1 MSTSFVCLVEGQFT
15 IMMISLGR
23 TVAALAGC
31 GKTIVARWTFKG
43 PRVWGSNGRISGRM
57 LKKFVQ
63 QGRSTRR
70 GEAYSVRYVEP
81 LSKARTP
88 LASFFSI
95 LLGVVGL
102 FLFSG
107 QSWTIA
113 AEGPVTA
120 PPTSSIEQALTQV
133 TSEDESVREAA
144 IRVLIEQGDVS
155 LVPRLE
161 EIRANADR
169 SIRQAIKPL
178 MDLLKN
184 RAKLTSSSTD
194 VRRSAAADLG
204 SSGNPSAIPWL
215 DAARANE
222 SNKWVRYTMEES
234 AALLNLA
241 SGDPSIKTAA
251 ADKLGE
257 LRSQNGV
264 PALKQLVAAGDGA
277 EATEAQKTVAKAAGV
292 AIDSIETWGVWSNAI
307 ETVFRGI
314 SLSSILLI
322 MSLGLAIVFG
332 LMGVINM
339 AHGELMMVGAYATFV
354 TQQCFTAWFSSDV
367 FNWYF
372 PAALPVSFLAAAGS
386 GFLLEATV
394 IRFLYGRPLE
404 TMLATWGVS
413 LVLMQAARVY
423 FGDLTAVVAPGPL
436 RGGAQVMVG
445 VYLPYN
451 RIFIIALSIICVLGI
466 YFTLFKSNLGL
477 RVRAVTQNRNM
488 SACLG
493 IPTRKVDSYTFA
505 FGSGL
510 AGIAG
515 WALTMVGNVD
525 PGLGQNYIVD
535 AFMVVVTGGVGKLAG
550 TIVASL
556 GIGGLNKLIE
566 PYSGAVYG
574 KVFILVLVI
583 LFLQWRPAGL
593 FAMKGRDAD

>member
-43 PRVWGSNGRISGRM
+43 PRVWGSNGRIPGRM

-70 GEAYSVRYVEP
+70 GEAYSVRYAEP

-102 FLFSG
+102 LLFSG

-277 EATEAQKTVAKAAGV
+277 EATESQKTVAKAAGA
-292 AIDSIETWGVWSNAI
+292 AIDRIETWGVWSNVI
-307 ETVFRGI
+307 ETFFRGI

-354 TQQCFTAWFSSDV
+354 TQQCFTAWFSSNV
-367 FNWYF
+367 FDWYF

-413 LVLMQAARVY
+413 LILMQAARVY
-423 FGDLTAVVAPGPL
+423 FGDLTAVIAPGPL

-466 YFTLFKSNLGL
+466 YFTLFRSNLGL

-593 FAMKGRDAD
+593 FAMKGRDVD

>member
-1 MSTSFVCLVEGQFT
+1 VKGQFT
-15 IMMISLGR
+15 IMIISLGR
-23 TVAALAGC
+23 TGIAV
-31 GKTIVARWTFKG
+31 
-43 PRVWGSNGRISGRM
+43 
-57 LKKFVQ
+57 
-63 QGRSTRR
+63 
-70 GEAYSVRYVEP
+70 
-81 LSKARTP
+81 
-88 LASFFSI
+88 
-95 LLGVVGL
+95 GVVGL
-102 FLFSG
+102 LLFSG
-107 QSWTIA
+107 PSWTLA
-113 AEGPVTA
+113 AEESVAASQASPV
-120 PPTSSIEQALTQV
+120 EQALIQI
-133 TSEDESVREAA
+133 TSEDESLRDAA
-144 IRVLIEQGDVS
+144 IRVLIDQGDVS

-161 EIRANADR
+161 AIRANADR

-184 RAKLTSSSTD
+184 RAKLASPDSD
-194 VRRSAAADLG
+194 VRRSAATDLG

-215 DAARANE
+215 DAAKVNE
-222 SNKWVRYTMEES
+222 PNKWVRYTMEES
-234 AALLNLA
+234 SALLKLA
-241 SGDPSIKTAA
+241 SDDTSIKTAA
-251 ADKLGE
+251 AEKLGE
-257 LRSQNGV
+257 LRSGNAV
-264 PALKQLVAAGDGA
+264 PALKALVEAGAGT
-277 EATEAQKTVAKAAGV
+277 EATEQQKVLAKAADA
-292 AIDSIETWGVWSNAI
+292 AIDRIDTWGDWANAI
-307 ETVFRGI
+307 ETIFRGV

-354 TQQCFTAWFSSDV
+354 TQQCFIAWFSPDV
-367 FNWYF
+367 FDWYF
-372 PAALPVSFLAAAGS
+372 PVALPVAFLAAAGS

-451 RIFIIALSIICVLGI
+451 RIFIIGLSIVCVLGI
-466 YFTLFKSNLGL
+466 YFALFKSNLGL

-510 AGIAG
+510 A
-515 WALTMVGNVD
+515 GNVD

-566 PYSGAVYG
+566 PGLGAVYG
-574 KVFILVLVI
+574 KVLILVMVI
-583 LFLQWRPAGL
+583 LFLQWRPSGL

>member
-1 MSTSFVCLVEGQFT
+1 M
-15 IMMISLGR
+15 
-23 TVAALAGC
+23 
-31 GKTIVARWTFKG
+31 
-43 PRVWGSNGRISGRM
+43 
-57 LKKFVQ
+57 
-63 QGRSTRR
+63 
-70 GEAYSVRYVEP
+70 
-81 LSKARTP
+81 
-88 LASFFSI
+88 
-95 LLGVVGL
+95 VGL
-102 FLFSG
+102 VLCSW
-107 QSWTIA
+107 QSWVIA
-113 AEGPVTA
+113 ADGPPVSS
-120 PPTSSIEQALTQV
+120 PPVSFSLEQALNQV
-133 TSEDESVREAA
+133 SSEDESIRNAA
-144 IRVLIEQGDVS
+144 IRLLLEQGDAT
-155 LVPRLE
+155 LIPRLE
-161 EIRANADR
+161 EIRANASR
-169 SIRQAIKPL
+169 GIRQTIKPL

-184 RAKLTSSSTD
+184 RAKLASPDSD
-194 VRRSAAADLG
+194 VRRSAATDLG
-204 SSGNPSAIPWL
+204 SSGNPLAIPWL
-215 DAARANE
+215 DAAKVNE

-234 AALLNLA
+234 SALIKLA
-241 SGDPSIKTAA
+241 SDDPSIKAA
-251 ADKLGE
+251 AAQMLGE
-257 LRSQNGV
+257 LYSQNGV
-264 PALKQLVAAGDGA
+264 PALKELVSAGAVA
-277 EATEAQKTVAKAAGV
+277 EATEQQKAVAKAADA
-292 AIDSIETWGVWSNAI
+292 AIDRIETWGDWANAI
-307 ETVFRGI
+307 ETIFRGI

-354 TQQCFTAWFSSDV
+354 TQQCFMAWFSPDV
-367 FNWYF
+367 FGWYF
-372 PAALPVSFLAAAGS
+372 LVALPVAFLAAAGS

-451 RIFIIALSIICVLGI
+451 RIFIIALSIVCVLGI
-466 YFTLFKSNLGL
+466 YFALFKSNLGL

-566 PYSGAVYG
+566 PGFGAVYG
-574 KVFILVLVI
+574 KVLILVMVI
-583 LFLQWRPAGL
+583 LFLQWRPSGL